1 MPNVNEP
8 EWKQAIRQC
17 KEILD
22 SLGELPDEAESF
34 ADSVRDKVTS
44 IREWIRENE
53 HVTPKQIE
61 ALDNMESGV
70 GRWMK

>member
-34 ADSVRDKVTS
+34 ADSVT
-44 IREWIRENE
+44 ITAYW
-53 HVTPKQIE
+53 
-61 ALDNMESGV
+61 
-70 GRWMK
+70 